1 MLRAVTQPASDLERA
16 EAAFASGDYARLRA
30 ELDALPAE
38 VRATARAQQ
47 LANATTFDPLHA
59 ALLVVCAAAL
69 TGVALYY
76 L

>member
-1 MLRAVTQPASDLERA
+1 MLHAVTKPDDALERA
-16 EAAFASGDYARLRA
+16 DAAFAAGDHKQLRA

-38 VRATARAQQ
+38 ARTSTRARQ
-47 LANATTFDPLHA
+47 LDNATTFDPVHA
-59 ALLVVCAAAL
+59 ALLVACAVVL